1 MGLDRTYPGRW
12 SSIMSNGNGFT
23 TKEYLQLIK
32 EEVDIANKRIDEL
45 HEKINKSPTRQEI
58 LGWLVAITSSAAFLN
73 SIM

>member
-1 MGLDRTYPGRW
+1 MA
-12 SSIMSNGNGFT
+12 NGNGFT

-32 EEVDIANKRIDEL
+32 EDIDLAHARIDEL
-45 HEKINKSPTRQEI
+45 HEKINKTPSRQEI

>member
-1 MGLDRTYPGRW
+1 MAN
-12 SSIMSNGNGFT
+12 SNGFT

-32 EEVDIANKRIDEL
+32 EDIDTANARIDEL
-45 HEKINKSPTRQEI
+45 HEKINKTPSRQEI

>member
-1 MGLDRTYPGRW
+1 MTT
-12 SSIMSNGNGFT
+12 NGFT

-32 EEVDIANKRIDEL
+32 EEIDIANKRIDEL

>member
-1 MGLDRTYPGRW
+1 MV
-12 SSIMSNGNGFT
+12 NGNGFT

-32 EEVDIANKRIDEL
+32 EDIDVANARIDEL
-45 HEKINKSPTRQEI
+45 HEKINKTPSRQEI

>member
-1 MGLDRTYPGRW
+1 MGN
-12 SSIMSNGNGFT
+12 SNGFT

-32 EEVDIANKRIDEL
+32 EDIDVANARIDEL
-45 HEKINKSPTRQEI
+45 HEKINKTPSRQEI

>member
-1 MGLDRTYPGRW
+1 
-12 SSIMSNGNGFT
+12 MSNGNGLT
-23 TKEYLQLIK
+23 NKEYLQLIK

>member
-1 MGLDRTYPGRW
+1 
-12 SSIMSNGNGFT
+12 MSNGNGFT

-32 EEVDIANKRIDEL
+32 DEVDIANKRIDEL
-45 HEKINKSPTRQEI
+45 HEKINKSPSRQEI

>member
-1 MGLDRTYPGRW
+1 V
-12 SSIMSNGNGFT
+12 SNGNGLT
-23 TKEYLQLIK
+23 NKEYLQLIK

-45 HEKINKSPTRQEI
+45 HEKINKSPSRQEI

>member
-1 MGLDRTYPGRW
+1 
-12 SSIMSNGNGFT
+12 MSTNGFT

-32 EEVDIANKRIDEL
+32 EEIDIANKRIDEL
-45 HEKINKSPTRQEI
+45 HEKINKSPSRQEI

>member
-1 MGLDRTYPGRW
+1 
-12 SSIMSNGNGFT
+12 MSTNGFT
-23 TKEYLQLIK
+23 TKEDLQLIK
-32 EEVDIANKRIDEL
+32 EEIDIANKRIDEL

>member
-1 MGLDRTYPGRW
+1 MIAAWND
-12 SSIMSNGNGFT
+12 
-23 TKEYLQLIK
+23 Q
-32 EEVDIANKRIDEL
+32 DIDQANDRIDEL

>member
-1 MGLDRTYPGRW
+1 
-12 SSIMSNGNGFT
+12 MSNGNGFT

-32 EEVDIANKRIDEL
+32 EEIDIANKRIDEL
-45 HEKINKSPTRQEI
+45 HEKINKSPSRQEI

>member
-1 MGLDRTYPGRW
+1 MA
-12 SSIMSNGNGFT
+12 NGNGFT

-32 EEVDIANKRIDEL
+32 EDIDLANARIDEL
-45 HEKINKSPTRQEI
+45 HEKINRTPSRQEI

>member
-1 MGLDRTYPGRW
+1 MA
-12 SSIMSNGNGFT
+12 NGNGFT

-32 EEVDIANKRIDEL
+32 EDIDIANARIDEL
-45 HEKINKSPTRQEI
+45 HEKINKTPSRQEI

>member
-1 MGLDRTYPGRW
+1 MANG
-12 SSIMSNGNGFT
+12 NGNGFT

-32 EEVDIANKRIDEL
+32 EEIDIANKRIDEL
-45 HEKINKSPTRQEI
+45 HEKINKSPSRQEI

>member
-1 MGLDRTYPGRW
+1 
-12 SSIMSNGNGFT
+12 MSNGNGFT

-32 EEVDIANKRIDEL
+32 EEVDIANKRIDDL